1 MCDLSEISSHS
12 RANKR
17 TSTDIVSTVIPS
29 PSIHTTQSTMQDCV
43 VAPTNVRNVELTDK
57 KNKKSGYYSK
67 KNLRTKNNKR
77 IIIAH
82 LNINFLENKFEAL
95 ESLVEGKVDIL
106 LISETKID
114 ASFPLNQF
122 ILKGYSTPFRADRNS
137 QGGGGGGLIIYVR
150 EDIPCKE
157 LKMSNLPGEFEAMFI
172 ELIIGRIKWFL
183 MGGYNPKKEKIYY
196 FLSHASKVIDKFMGN
211 YENMIIL
218 GDLNVETLEVIM
230 KDFCEMYN
238 FRNLINEP
246 TCYKNAKN
254 PSCID
259 VILTNCPSCFNDS
272 MTVETGLSN
281 HHKMTLTVLKTFL
294 KKKSTYDSK
303 LSFLQEL

>member
-1 MCDLSEISSHS
+1 M
-12 RANKR
+12 
-17 TSTDIVSTVIPS
+17 
-29 PSIHTTQSTMQDCV
+29 
-43 VAPTNVRNVELTDK
+43 
-57 KNKKSGYYSK
+57 
-67 KNLRTKNNKR
+67 
-77 IIIAH
+77 
-82 LNINFLENKFEAL
+82 
-95 ESLVEGKVDIL
+95 EGKVDIL

-137 QGGGGGGLIIYVR
+137 QGGGLIMYVR

-157 LKMSNLPGEFEAMFI
+157 LKMSNIPGYFEAMFI
-172 ELIIGRIKWFL
+172 ELIIGRTKWFL
-183 MGGYNPKKEKIYY
+183 MGGYNPKKGKIYY
-196 FLSHASKVIDKFMGN
+196 FLIHASKIIDKFIGN

-218 GDLNVETLEVIM
+218 GDLNVETSEVIM

-238 FRNLINEP
+238 FRNLINKP

-272 MTVETGLSN
+272 MTVETGLSD
-281 HHKMTLTVLKTFL
+281 HHKMTLTVLKTFFKNKLPTIVNYRSYKNFDEHLFRNSL
-294 KKKSTYDSK
+294 KNALQDTINIHINYDEFKEIFMLVLNKYAPMKKEHK
-303 LSFLQEL
+303 RK

>member
-1 MCDLSEISSHS
+1 MSG
-12 RANKR
+12 NP
-17 TSTDIVSTVIPS
+17 DIT
-29 PSIHTTQSTMQDCV
+29 
-43 VAPTNVRNVELTDK
+43 L
-57 KNKKSGYYSK
+57 
-67 KNLRTKNNKR
+67 KNLRTKNNKT
-77 IIIAH
+77 
-82 LNINFLENKFEAL
+82 NYYCSFEAL
-95 ESLVEGKVDIL
+95 GSLVEGKFDIL

-137 QGGGGGGLIIYVR
+137 QGGGLIMYVR

-157 LKMSNLPGEFEAMFI
+157 LKMSNLPGDFEAMFI
-172 ELIIGRIKWFL
+172 ELIICRTKWFL

-196 FLSHASKVIDKFMGN
+196 FSSHASKVIDKFMGN

-218 GDLNVETLEVIM
+218 GDLNVETSEVIM

-281 HHKMTLTVLKTFL
+281 HHKMTLTVLKTF
-294 KKKSTYDSK
+294 
-303 LSFLQEL
+303 